1 MYSKQIKN
9 FFPYDTPR
17 DEQLTA
23 INFALETF
31 LKSDKKYCI
40 IEAGTGVG
48 KSAIGLTLGRILNS
62 NLPHD
67 EDFGRGSY
75 FLTTQ
80 RVLQDQYES
89 DFGKPSGNMQSVYSS
104 SNYKCTWHKANDC
117 RTSQQMLRAEKKSS
131 PFFKH
136 CTVKCA
142 YKMKKKDFLESNESV
157 TNFPYFIME
166 STYSGK
172 IKPRNLL
179 VVDEAHNAEGVLSN
193 FVEVGISQ
201 YFCQKVVKCSWPD
214 KVTPAAFYKWLR
226 DVYNPKLQSQILFFE
241 EKIEQL
247 GLSSKIKELS
257 AISLKYDMLVGH
269 SNKVEIFLK
278 DYSSDNWVMEVQETE
293 KRGYKRVV
301 YRAIDVSKFASD
313 YLFKMGKKVLLMS
326 ATILNAEGFANS
338 LGISKDEYSAIS
350 IPSPFPVENRP
361 ILNVSVGSMS
371 AKMINDTLPRI
382 KNAVQAIM
390 DEHPDQ
396 KGIIHCHTYKIAN
409 YLKYNLK
416 SRKYANRILIHD
428 SQNRDAVLQ
437 KHMKSKSPTV
447 LLSPSMTE
455 GVDLKGDLSR
465 FQIICKVPYPY
476 LGDPIIRKR
485 MNKNKKWYPMK
496 TAMSIVQSCGR
507 SVRTANDTAVT
518 YILDSDWYS
527 FYSRNKDVFPA
538 GFKESI
544 VK

>member
-1 MYSKQIKN
+1 MYSNQINN
-9 FFPYDTPR
+9 FFPYPTPR
-17 DEQLTA
+17 QEQLKA

-40 IEAGTGVG
+40 VEAGTGVG
-48 KSAIGLTLGRILNS
+48 KSAIGLTLGRILNA

-67 EDFGRGSY
+67 EEYGRGSY

-80 RVLQDQYES
+80 RVLQDQYSS
-89 DFGKPSGNMQSVYSS
+89 DFGKPHGNMESVYSS
-104 SNYKCTWHKANDC
+104 SNYKCSWHKANDC

-131 PFFKH
+131 PFFKN
-136 CTVKCA
+136 CTAKCV

-179 VVDEAHNAEGVLSN
+179 VVDEAHNAESVLSN

-201 YFCQKVVKCSWPD
+201 YFCQKVVKCKWPE

-278 DYSSDNWVMEVQETE
+278 DYSTDNWVMEIQETE

-326 ATILNAEGFANS
+326 ATILNADGFAKS
-338 LGISKDEYSAIS
+338 LGISKDDYDAIS
-350 IPSPFPVENRP
+350 IPSPFPTENRP
-361 ILNVSVGSMS
+361 IFQAGVGSMS
-371 AKMINDTLPRI
+371 AKMLEHSLPNL
-382 KNAVQAIM
+382 KKAVQEIM
-390 DEHPDQ
+390 KQHSSE
-396 KGIIHCHTYKIAN
+396 KGIIHCHTYRIAR
-409 YLKYNLK
+409 YLKYNIKDPKL
-416 SRKYANRILIHD
+416 RRRILIHD
-428 SQNRDAVLQ
+428 SSNRDEILN
-437 KHMKSKSPTV
+437 KHINSKGPTV

-476 LGDPIIRKR
+476 LGDPITRKR

-496 TAMSIVQSCGR
+496 TAMTIVQAYGR
-507 SVRTANDTAVT
+507 SVRSSDDTAIT
-518 YILDSDWYS
+518 YILDSDWS
-527 FYSRNKDVFPA
+527 NFFNRNRDVFPE
-538 GFKESI
+538 GFKECI

>member
-1 MYSKQIKN
+1 MYSKQISN
-9 FFPYDTPR
+9 FFPYPTPR
-17 DEQLTA
+17 DAQLKA

-31 LKSDKKYCI
+31 LNNDKKYCI

-48 KSAIGLTLGRILNS
+48 KSAIGLTLGRILNAK
-62 NLPHD
+62 LPQV
-67 EDFGRGSY
+67 EDYGRGSY

-89 DFGKPSGNMQSVYSS
+89 DFGKPNGNMQSVYSS
-104 SNYKCTWHKANDC
+104 SNYKCTWHKGNDC

-131 PFFKH
+131 PFFKN
-136 CTVKCA
+136 CTAKCA

-179 VVDEAHNAEGVLSN
+179 VVDEAHNTESVLSN
-193 FVEVGISQ
+193 FVEVGVSQ
-201 YFCQKVVKCSWPD
+201 YFCQKVVKCAWPG
-214 KVTPAAFYKWLR
+214 KITPVAFYKWLR

-241 EKIEQL
+241 KKIEDL
-247 GLSSKIKELS
+247 GLTSRIKELS
-257 AISLKYDMLVGH
+257 TISLRYDMLVGH
-269 SNKVEIFLK
+269 SNKIELFLK
-278 DYSSDNWVMEVQETE
+278 DYSSENWVMEVQETE
-293 KRGYKRVV
+293 KRGYKKVV
-301 YRAIDVSKFASD
+301 YRAIDVSKFAES
-313 YLFKMGKKVLLMS
+313 YLFHMGRKVLLMS
-326 ATILNAEGFANS
+326 ATILNADGFAKS
-338 LGISKDEYSAIS
+338 LGIPKEDYDAVSLA
-350 IPSPFPVENRP
+350 SPFPVENRP
-361 ILNVSVGSMS
+361 VFQVNVGSMS
-371 AKMINDTLPRI
+371 AKMIDTTLPKI
-382 KNAVQAIM
+382 KGAVEAIM
-390 DEHPDQ
+390 DEHPNE
-396 KGIIHCHTYKIAN
+396 KGIIHCHTYKIAK
-409 YLKYNLK
+409 YLKYNIK
-416 SRKYANRILIHD
+416 SRKHSKRILIHN
-428 SQNRDAVLQ
+428 SQNRDEVLQ
-437 KHMKSKSPTV
+437 KHMTSKEPTV

-485 MNKNKKWYPMK
+485 MSKNSKWYPMK

-507 SVRTANDTAVT
+507 SVRTVDDTAVT
-518 YILDSDWYS
+518 YILDSDWS
-527 FYSRNKDVFPA
+527 RFYNKNRDVFPS